1 MSINRPRSSTGE
13 GGPASLKPWNPV
25 TSYLIP
31 LPEPFRG
38 RNNDSEELNEMKMRV
53 RRLDVYEF
61 LVEIMVTGMVTVA
74 SLLNFVSSNE
84 IFGRVQLPM

>member
-1 MSINRPRSSTGE
+1 
-13 GGPASLKPWNPV
+13 
-25 TSYLIP
+25 
-31 LPEPFRG
+31 
-38 RNNDSEELNEMKMRV
+38 MRV